1 MIVCLVLVGSFKEHL
16 NQKTRIFCHFYC
28 SLPQV
33 DKGVIMLLLLLVFR
47 LNVMWYTII
56 ALLHCEEDKD
66 KKSASELIPC
76 PWRWVKKASA
86 FKRKVINTLCTLS
99 QLCTKY
105 PSVPPVTSWY
115 LHAMWTYRSIEGRR
129 DEERRGGEMR
139 GNGGDQGVRD
149 KLAKPLRWFQLK
161 LAILPVGSI
170 NSQLPETLTSMGQL
184 SPSAPESRRLPS
196 LSSVCRRFSPPR
208 ATSLEHQMRM
218 D

>member
-1 MIVCLVLVGSFKEHL
+1 MSSLRSFFWWAP
-16 NQKTRIFCHFYC
+16 TTY
-28 SLPQV
+28 SSPPQV
-33 DKGVIMLLLLLVFR
+33 DTRYIARTLMFK
-47 LNVMWYTII
+47 LNVMLYAIR
-56 ALLHCEEDKD
+56 ALVHCEEDKD

-105 PSVPPVTSWY
+105 PSVHPVTSWY
-115 LHAMWTYRSIEGRR
+115 LHAMWTYRSSKGRR
-129 DEERRGGEMR
+129 DEERGRDER
-139 GNGGDQGVRD
+139 EWGDQGVRD

-184 SPSAPESRRLPS
+184 SPSAPESRCSLPFPPP
-196 LSSVCRRFSPPR
+196 VCGRFSPPR
-208 ATSLEHQMRM
+208 STSLDFSLRM